1 MKHLSEKIKKHE
13 NTRAHM
19 DNSVKLAILGRQN
32 IAMQL
37 DDCHRLSVR
46 KHNEE
51 VDKNRHVLSKIIDC
65 VKFCGAFELALRGHD
80 ETDSSENPSI
90 FRGLVDFVASLD
102 NVLEEHL
109 KTATVFKG
117 TSKKVQNELLDC
129 MSSVVRSYIQEE
141 VKNAVVDGQDATL
154 YLMDNIMACGWR
166 AVDTFY
172 VKLFE
177 AALTS

>member
-1 MKHLSEKIKKHE
+1 M
-13 NTRAHM
+13 
-19 DNSVKLAILGRQN
+19 
-32 IAMQL
+32 
-37 DDCHRLSVR
+37 
-46 KHNEE
+46 
-51 VDKNRHVLSKIIDC
+51 
-65 VKFCGAFELALRGHD
+65 
-80 ETDSSENPSI
+80 
-90 FRGLVDFVASLD
+90 
-102 NVLEEHL
+102 
-109 KTATVFKG
+109 FKG
-117 TSKKVQNELLDC
+117 TSKTVQNELLDC